1 MQLESA
7 LRSSSLGI
15 SSHGKAIAVVGDNIS
30 NVNTYGFKKSR
41 AEFVDILAEGRDGRS
56 SVAGPTV
63 GDGATVEQ
71 VRQIFTT
78 GIIED
83 TGRNLDVAI
92 DGDGF
97 FVVGSAEDPSFT
109 RSGIFSLDETG
120 TLIDSQGNIV
130 LGFGPGVANGAI
142 ADLGPLSTA
151 AVETIPA
158 ATTTIDMGAVLDS
171 SSPIVAGLPAD
182 GASNLEVGQSA
193 SFTYSTSVID
203 SLGESHEVTMAFFKT
218 GLNTWTVRGYSDGSE
233 VGQEAGVAVQVAPD
247 LNLTFSETG
256 ELTVDPAILNFD
268 LPYSNGAAAGAVA
281 VDLGRITQVA
291 ATSGVSTVI
300 ADGYA
305 AAPVDGVD
313 GIEFDKG
320 GNVLVVFADGR
331 SQALGVLALADF
343 PSVDGLAREGDLTFT
358 SSAAAG
364 DLTVGLATT
373 AGFGTIR
380 PGALERSTVDIAEEF
395 VNMVVYQRGYEAN
408 SQAFS
413 ASSGLLQQTI
423 QLIR

>member
-15 SSHGKAIAVVGDNIS
+15 TSHGKAIAVVGDNIS

-41 AEFVDILAEGRDGRS
+41 AEFVDIFAEGRDGRS
-56 SVAGPTV
+56 SVVGDTV
-63 GDGATVEQ
+63 GNGATVEQ

-97 FVVGSAEDPSFT
+97 FIVGSAENPSYT
-109 RSGIFSLDETG
+109 RSGIFSLDDTG
-120 TLIDSQGNIV
+120 TLTDSQGNTV
-130 LGFGPGVANGAI
+130 LGFGPGVGNGAV
-142 ADLGPLSTA
+142 ADLGPLTTA
-151 AVETIPA
+151 LVETVPV
-158 ATTTIDMGAVLDS
+158 ATTTITAGGVLNS
-171 SSPIVAGLPAD
+171 SSPIVVDLPAD
-182 GASNLEVGQSA
+182 GASNLEVGQTA
-193 SFTYSTSVID
+193 SFIYSTSVID
-203 SLGESHEVTMAFFKT
+203 SLGDSHNLTIAFFKT
-218 GLNTWTVRGYSDGSE
+218 GLNTWTARGYSDGSE

-247 LNLTFSETG
+247 LNLTFNETG
-256 ELTVDPAILNFD
+256 ELTVDPAILNFA
-268 LPYSNGAAAGAVA
+268 LPYSNGAAAGAVT
-281 VDLGRITQVA
+281 VDLGGFTQVA
-291 ATSGVSTVI
+291 ATSSVSTVI

-305 AAPVDGVD
+305 AAPVDG
-313 GIEFDKG
+313 IEFDRD
-320 GNVLVVFADGR
+320 GNVLVVFVDGR
-331 SQALGVLALADF
+331 SQALGSLALADF
-343 PSVDGLAREGDLTFT
+343 TSVDGLAREGDLTFT
-358 SSAAAG
+358 SSLAAG
-364 DLTVGLATT
+364 DVTVGLANT